1 MKNMDEMMELLTEE
15 INGVHT
21 LIAKLEKRL
30 EDLKDLGSKADTSI
44 IQYYVRD
51 HLRQADRTM
60 EDHNITFRG
69 IHAEID
75 RGKLIPRWIFALFC
89 TAFIVTVVSLS
100 YFGHHFIQ
108 FENRTEQ
115 AYIKGKEAGAYLIK
129 GYFDDHP
136 IIYKDF
142 QKWAKKQDSVPKQK

>member
-15 INGVHT
+15 IKGVHA

-30 EDLKDLGSKADTSI
+30 EDLKDLDNKADTSI
-44 IQYYVRD
+44 IEYYVRE

-60 EDHNITFRG
+60 EDHNTTFRR
-69 IHAEID
+69 IHAEINK
-75 RGKLIPRWIFALFC
+75 GKLIPRWLFALFC
-89 TAFIVTVVSLS
+89 AAFIVTVVSLS

-108 FENRTEQ
+108 FENRTKQ
-115 AYIKGKEAGAYLIK
+115 AYTKGKEAGVYQLK
-129 GYFDDHP
+129 NYFDDHP

-142 QKWAKKQDSVPKQK
+142 QKWAKKQDSIANQK